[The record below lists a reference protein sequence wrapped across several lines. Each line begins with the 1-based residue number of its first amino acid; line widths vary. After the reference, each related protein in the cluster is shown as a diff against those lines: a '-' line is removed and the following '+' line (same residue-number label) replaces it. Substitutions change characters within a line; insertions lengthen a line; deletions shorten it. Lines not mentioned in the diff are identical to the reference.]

1 MNIFDL
7 LKIAIELGASD
18 VHVTVGSC
26 PIARTKGKF
35 IKLSE
40 KILTDQDTK
49 EMVKDISG
57 ENDFNASDVHVTVG
71 SCPIARTKGKF
82 IKLSEKI
89 LTDQDTKEMVKD
101 ISGENDFN
109 RIQEYGEADFSVSI
123 DTGERFR
130 VNAYKQKGNYAIAIR
145 TIAAQIPAFESLG
158 LPEVLKRFTEKHKGL
173 VLVTGPTGSGKSTTL
188 ASLIDIINENQQKHI
203 ITLED
208 PIEYVHNHKMSLVNQ
223 REIGQDTESFNS
235 ALRAILRQDPDVI
248 LIGEMRDPETISI
261 ALTAAE
267 TGHLVFSTLHTVGA
281 AKTIDRIVD
290 MFPSE
295 QQQQVRTQLSTVC
308 EGVVS
313 QQLIQTV
320 DGRRRIAALEVM
332 IANPAIRN
340 LIRENKTYQIQN
352 QIQTGSKFGMKSMD
366 QELVNLYRQGLI
378 SRDSAL
384 SRCTDYEYTSRLV
397 GDRY

>member
-18 VHVTVGSC
+18 IHITVESP
-26 PIARTKGKF
+26 PIARIKGKF
-35 IKLSE
+35 IKLTDR
-40 KILTDQDTK
+40 ILTNHDTK
-49 EMVKDISG
+49 EMAQELAG
-57 ENDFNASDVHVTVG
+57 EKNFKRIEEH
-71 SCPIARTKGKF
+71 
-82 IKLSEKI
+82 
-89 LTDQDTKEMVKD
+89 
-101 ISGENDFN
+101 GEC
-109 RIQEYGEADFSVSI
+109 DFSVAIES
-123 DTGERFR
+123 GERFR

-145 TIAAQIPAFESLG
+145 TITSQIPSFETLG
-158 LPEVLKRFTEKHKGL
+158 LPEVLKTFTEKHKGL

-188 ASLIDIINENQQKHI
+188 ASLIDIINENQQRHI

-208 PIEYVHNHKMSLVNQ
+208 PIEYVHHHKKGLINQ
-223 REIGQDTESFNS
+223 REIGQDTENFNS

-313 QQLIQTV
+313 QQLVQTI
-320 DGRRRIAALEVM
+320 DGRRRVAALEVM
-332 IANPAIRN
+332 VSNPAIRN

-352 QIQTGSKFGMKSMD
+352 IIHTGSKQGMQSMD
-366 QELVNLYRQGLI
+366 QELVNLYRQGFI
-378 SRDSAL
+378 SRESVL
-384 SRCTDYEYTSRLV
+384 SRCTDYEYTNRLV
-397 GDRY
+397 GERY

>member
-7 LKIAIELGASD
+7 LKIAIELG
-18 VHVTVGSC
+18 
-26 PIARTKGKF
+26 
-35 IKLSE
+35 
-40 KILTDQDTK
+40 
-49 EMVKDISG
+49 
-57 ENDFNASDVHVTVG
+57 ASDVHVTVG

-235 ALRAILRQDPDVI
+235 ALRATLRQDPDVI

>member
-7 LKIAIELGASD
+7 LKVAIELGASD
-18 VHVTVGSC
+18 IHITIDSA

-35 IKLSE
+35 IKLIN
-40 KILTDQDTK
+40 KILTPEDTK
-49 EMVKDISG
+49 IMTREIAG
-57 ENDFNASDVHVTVG
+57 EKRFKH
-71 SCPIARTKGKF
+71 I
-82 IKLSEKI
+82 E
-89 LTDQDTKEMVKD
+89 EH
-101 ISGENDFN
+101 GEC
-109 RIQEYGEADFSVSI
+109 DFSVSI

-130 VNAYKQKGNYAIAIR
+130 VNAYKQKGNYAIAVR
-145 TIAAQIPAFESLG
+145 TISAEIPAFEALG
-158 LPEVLKRFTEKHKGL
+158 LPEVLKSFTQKHKGL

-208 PIEYVHNHKMSLVNQ
+208 PIEYVHKHKRSLVNQ
-223 REIGQDTESFNS
+223 REIGQDTESFHS

-248 LIGEMRDPETISI
+248 LVGEMRDAETISI

-295 QQQQVRTQLSTVC
+295 QQQQIRTQLSTVC

-313 QQLIQTV
+313 QQLMQTI
-320 DGRRRIAALEVM
+320 DGRRRVAALEVM

-352 QIQTGSKFGMKSMD
+352 QIQTGAKQGMQSMD
-366 QELVNLYRQGLI
+366 QELVSLYKQGLI
-378 SRDSAL
+378 SRDSVL
-384 SRCTDYEYTSRLV
+384 SRCTDYDFASRLI